1 MDYAHEE
8 NESVCRKTNQEA
20 HDTELQSLENS
31 HSWLSQTANQDE
43 DTIDEVIRYTLDE
56 LRLA

>member
-8 NESVCRKTNQEA
+8 NESVSGKTSQEA
-20 HDTELQSLENS
+20 HDTELQSLVNS
-31 HSWLSQTANQDE
+31 HSWLSQTGNQDE